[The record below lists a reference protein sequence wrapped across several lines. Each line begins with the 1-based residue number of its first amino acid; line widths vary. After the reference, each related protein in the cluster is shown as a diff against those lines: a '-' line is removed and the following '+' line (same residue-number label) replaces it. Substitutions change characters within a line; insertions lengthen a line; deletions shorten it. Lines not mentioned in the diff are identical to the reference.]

1 MSQPADT
8 PKVRRRMRGF
18 EPAGGLLREP
28 IRKAGETRGFAV
40 TRLLTHWTEVAG
52 PDLAPLCRPVSVSYA
67 QKGLGATLTLLAPG
81 AAAPLVQMQL
91 ERLRERVNALYGY
104 AAIARIR
111 LTQSAAQGLANPA
124 FSGLAEAQ
132 RPFEHANVGQPSP
145 QSLSRAREVV
155 EGLTAGVSDSGL
167 KSALERLATAVLT
180 RQTSRG
186 LDAPRRNGKDS
197 A

>member
-8 PKVRRRMRGF
+8 AKARRRMRGF

-111 LTQSAAQGLANPA
+111 LTQSAAQGLANP
-124 FSGLAEAQ
+124 GLAEAA
-132 RPFEHANVGQPSP
+132 RPFEHANIGQPSP
-145 QSLSRAREVV
+145 QALSRAREMV
-155 EGLTAGVSDSGL
+155 EGLTEGVSDSGL

-186 LDAPRRNGKDS
+186 LDRPRRNGKDT